1 MPAMRIWHGR
11 VPIDRADD
19 YERFLVERAAPD
31 YASVEGLLKLYFTRR
46 DEGEVAHFLLVTI
59 WDSMES
65 MRRFAGDD
73 PGLAKY
79 YPEDD
84 EFLLEKEERV
94 QIYRVFYEAEGPG
107 TSPDRP

>member
-1 MPAMRIWHGR
+1 MPVMRIWHGR
-11 VPIDRADD
+11 VPLERADE
-19 YERFLVERAAPD
+19 YERFLIERAAPD
-31 YASVEGLLKLYFTRR
+31 YASVEGLLRLYFTRR
-46 DEGEVAHFLLVTI
+46 DEGDVVNFLLVTV

-73 PGLAKY
+73 PELAKY

-94 QIYRVFYEAEGPG
+94 SIYRVFYEG
-107 TSPDRP
+107 